1 MLQFEG
7 LVRALG
13 PSLAAARAVLSSSEQ
28 GAPHGAKTCA
38 DLRVRALVLRYL
50 CAVRPWLLS
59 EREGTPS
66 RMQEASV
73 VRWLTKGSRDRSQKA
88 VLSTLSE
95 LIESAGRALAG
106 LGAGGAGGAGELLLG
121 SRLEAAMGLSSLE
134 AGVVD
139 LVHAASGADPDIFE
153 TLAQLG
159 VLRPADAAADASVA
173 KNLID
178 GATGDPELSARL
190 EARGL
195 FESSGEQLGGA
206 WRIPEVL
213 CELARPRHAADR
225 GVLRLQ
231 RGVEFWPAEPIDSL
245 VALGAAAFPEVV
257 RRSASQHWL
266 LSGGQEQ
273 SVRRMVSW
281 IANPANQGLN
291 PPAIAA
297 PEPGNTG
304 NTAIAAEAGLP
315 LSRFGGGGR
324 GGGGRTPPDPVNPA
338 NQGLN
343 PQAILVFDVDRIWR
357 SERSHAPRWLE
368 AASHLQPCTLLLRGC
383 AENLVEGALDW
394 VVEEGEVFVSTP
406 RDDVEWVHQHLEH
419 AAILDLD
426 HSDFWEFNTTRAL
439 AALPAHGQALAGLW
453 TSLLTD
459 VHDPVERVHQLGRL
473 HSLDV
478 VQRETLRDAVLE
490 ARVTNMDALLDK
502 RVRDPG
508 CPMIL
513 AESTRDAFEET
524 RRTVEMCGRVRRG
537 EVGAKSHTQRI
548 VILLEGERSVVQ
560 RKVVSELGLAWGQPV
575 YEIDV
580 SKVLSR
586 YIGEAEKEL
595 SAIFE
600 KAKRSG
606 CGLFLDEAQGLLGK
620 RTEVKR
626 SADRY
631 SGMQVNFVLQAL
643 DEFDGLFILASSA
656 AGDLDPAIARRILYR
671 IDFRA
676 LDETQR
682 EAYWQAL
689 LPAEAPVEDDLS
701 WYILAED
708 FELSPDQIHSAM
720 LQGAVAAAMKDE
732 PISLSHLVGPADRV
746 RR

>member
-1 MLQFEG
+1 MLQLEG

-13 PSLAAARAVLSSSEQ
+13 PSLAAARAALS
-28 GAPHGAKTCA
+28 AKSRTAEACA
-38 DLRVRALVLRYL
+38 DLRARALILRYL

-59 EREGTPS
+59 EREGAPS

-73 VRWLTKGSRDRSQKA
+73 VRWLTKGARDRSQKA
-88 VLSTLSE
+88 VLASLAELIERAGQSLAELDTLSE
-95 LIESAGRALAG
+95 SG
-106 LGAGGAGGAGELLLG
+106 LLLG
-121 SRLEAAMGLSSLE
+121 SRLEAAMGLSSME
-134 AGVVD
+134 AAVVD
-139 LVHAASGADPDIFE
+139 LVHAASGAAPDLFE

-159 VLRPADAAADASVA
+159 VLRPADAAADASVV
-173 KNLID
+173 KNLIE
-178 GATGDPELSARL
+178 GATGDPEISARL

-195 FESSGEQLGGA
+195 FESFGERLGGA
-206 WRIPEVL
+206 WRLPEAL
-213 CELARPRHAADR
+213 LELARRHSDSD
-225 GVLRLQ
+225 GVTQLQ
-231 RGVEFWPAEPIDSL
+231 RGVELWPAEPFQTLTI
-245 VALGAAAFPEVV
+245 LGDIAWPEIQQ
-257 RRSASQHWL
+257 RPASQQWL

-273 SVRRMVSW
+273 SVRRIVSW
-281 IANPANQGLN
+281 LSHRTSETTTN
-291 PPAIAA
+291 
-297 PEPGNTG
+297 
-304 NTAIAAEAGLP
+304 AESETDTRLP

-324 GGGGRTPPDPVNPA
+324 GGGS
-338 NQGLN
+338 QGAGSPLM
-343 PQAILVFDVDRIWR
+343 VFDVDRIWR
-357 SERSHAPRWLE
+357 SERAHAPRWLK
-368 AASHLQPCTLLLRGC
+368 AAQLLQPCTLLLRGA

-394 VVEEGEVFVSTP
+394 IVETGEVFVSTP

-426 HSDFWEFNTTRAL
+426 HSDYWEFNTTRAL
-439 AALPAHGQALAGLW
+439 ARLPEQGLLLAGLW
-453 TSLLTD
+453 TSVLSD

-473 HSLDV
+473 SEMDDAERLA
-478 VQRETLRDAVLE
+478 LRDAVLE

-513 AESTRDAFEET
+513 SEQTRDDYEET

-560 RKVVSELGLAWGQPV
+560 RKIVSELGLAWGQPV

-643 DEFDGLFILASSA
+643 DEFDGLFILASSSA
-656 AGDLDPAIARRILYR
+656 SDLDPAIARRILYR
-671 IDFRA
+671 IDFRP
-676 LDETQR
+676 LDETER

-689 LPAEAPVEDDLS
+689 LPDEAPVEDDLS
-701 WYILAED
+701 WYILGED

>member
-73 VRWLTKGSRDRSQKA
+73 VRWLTKGSRDRSQKV

-106 LGAGGAGGAGELLLG
+106 LGAGGEGGEGGEGELLLG

-291 PPAIAA
+291 P
-297 PEPGNTG
+297 
-304 NTAIAAEAGLP
+304 
-315 LSRFGGGGR
+315 
-324 GGGGRTPPDPVNPA
+324 
-338 NQGLN
+338 
-343 PQAILVFDVDRIWR
+343 QAILVFDVDRIWR

-368 AASHLQPCTLLLRGC
+368 AARHLQPCTLLLRGC